1 MIFTLDNNA
10 KKEVKNTLWTE
21 LVSTWTKKR
30 RYLRKALV
38 TSHFPYCPLSLT
50 FHSTNMED
58 NFNWI
63 HESTSNLAYWS
74 PKLSFDELLVK
85 ASKSASIHQ
94 RNLKLPDTEIFK
106 VKNEITS
113 LMNNIFQFV
122 KKPYNLRNTDIL
134 QVKMIKSIYNG
145 SEAFS

>member
-1 MIFTLDNNA
+1 M
-10 KKEVKNTLWTE
+10 
-21 LVSTWTKKR
+21 
-30 RYLRKALV
+30 
-38 TSHFPYCPLSLT
+38 
-50 FHSTNMED
+50 
-58 NFNWI
+58 
-63 HESTSNLAYWS
+63 
-74 PKLSFDELLVK
+74 LVK

-106 VKNEITS
+106 VKNEITP

-145 SEAFS
+145 NEAFS

>member
-1 MIFTLDNNA
+1 MG
-10 KKEVKNTLWTE
+10 
-21 LVSTWTKKR
+21 
-30 RYLRKALV
+30 KALV

-50 FHSTNMED
+50 FHSTKMED
-58 NFNWI
+58 NFNRI

-74 PKLSFDELLVK
+74 PKLSFDELLIK

-94 RNLKLPDTEIFK
+94 RNLKLLDTEIFK
-106 VKNEITS
+106 VKNEIAP
-113 LMNNIFQFV
+113 LMNIFQFV

-134 QVKMIKSIYNG
+134 QVKMIESIYNG